1 MCCIEFISI
10 VVVNGAVDFVG
21 ARTGYDVDGAARIA
35 SGFRSGLSLRREF
48 NDRVHGQDDAS
59 NSRNAT
65 LIDGRNVMPEVV
77 VVYAVNL
84 PVNLVR
90 PSAVERAETADVIA
104 AESGLHRDKLR
115 EIAAV

>member
-1 MCCIEFISI
+1 MCGIEFISI
-10 VVVNGAVDFVG
+10 VVVNSAVEFVAAGA
-21 ARTGYDVDGAARIA
+21 GYDVNGAAGVA
-35 SGFRSGLSLRREF
+35 SGFWSGLGLRREF

-65 LIDGRNVMPEVV
+65 LIDGRNVMPEVI

-115 EIAAV
+115 EI